1 MRTLRRMTTVRL
13 VKLGSTAAMGQQAYE
28 THLQAA
34 LAAQGP
40 GWTIDE
46 RRVVPFRAHEPYA
59 IRVPLRLV
67 WTAPFAVAR
76 SLGGMLYGRADI
88 VHRLDLRCPPARR
101 REVLTIHDLPP
112 LRFDDEGSIPDWA
125 PRSAREA
132 AAVICPSEFA
142 AAEVR
147 ELLGV
152 ETVHVVPYG
161 VDGDAADA
169 TPLTEAELHELGL
182 GAPLVLHAAGA
193 TKRKNLAALAAAW
206 PEVRAARP
214 DATLALC
221 GPPHPRRD
229 ELFADLAGVRYLGL
243 REPAFIARLMRAAAV
258 VVIPSL
264 YEGFGLPALEAM
276 AAGTPAVAAARG
288 ALPEVCRDGA
298 LLVEPTAAGLAAGIV
313 ETLAGGAAVED
324 RRVRGLAI
332 AREYTWERAATATA
346 ALYQAVLD

>member
-1 MRTLRRMTTVRL
+1 MTTVCCVR
-13 VKLGSTAAMGQQAYE
+13 LGSNAPMGQQVYE
-28 THLQAA
+28 TGIGTA
-34 LAAQGP
+34 LEALGG
-40 GWTIDE
+40 GWTLSQLT
-46 RRVVPFRAHEPYA
+46 VAPFRSGPNGTK
-59 IRVPLRLV
+59 RVPLRLV
-67 WTAPFAVAR
+67 WAAPFAVAR
-76 SLGGMLYGRADI
+76 AVGAVLYGRSDI

-298 LLVEPTAAGLAAGIV
+298 LLVEPTSAGLAAGIL

-346 ALYQAVLD
+346 ALYHAVLD